1 MKKSSF
7 LVIMSLMGLAI
18 FAQEGPRLMEI
29 PPNQTPVPG
38 QSLYAFTVKMRSGRS
53 VMLTIDDIKIGH
65 FFDGENAEIAVPNGR
80 HIVRAYQMEWDRR
93 NSTWK
98 DDDDDRLTDTLTG
111 EKYEVEVANGPKLR
125 GRRKTRLAYDN
136 PAAPRPAAAPVQPVQ
151 PVQPARTTTSTT
163 GIEGAVVKA
172 SEVFAEELPR
182 NSTIAVLSVSSNNV
196 ELATF
201 AVDELEYQ
209 LVLTKR
215 FTVVDRTTLDK
226 IRSEQA
232 FQLSG
237 DVSDQSAV
245 SIGNMLGASIVI
257 TGTIS
262 GSGNTQRLT
271 LKALDVK
278 TAQIITMAREQF

>member
-1 MKKSSF
+1 MKKSGF
-7 LVIMSLMGLAI
+7 LIIMSLMGLTI

-29 PPNQTPVPG
+29 PLNQTPVPG
-38 QSLYAFTVKMRSGRS
+38 QSLYAFTVRMRSGRS

-65 FFDGENAEIAVPNGR
+65 FFNGEKAEIAVPNGR

-93 NSTWK
+93 TGAWK

-125 GRRKTRLAYDN
+125 GRQKTRLAYDN
-136 PAAPRPAAAPVQPVQ
+136 PAVVPRPAAAPVQ
-151 PVQPARTTTSTT
+151 PVQPARTTTSTA
-163 GIEGAVVKA
+163 GIEGAVIKA
-172 SEVFAEELPR
+172 SGVLVEELPR
-182 NSTIAVLSVSSNNV
+182 NSTIAVLSVSSNNT

-209 LVLTKR
+209 LVLAKQ
-215 FTVVDRTTLDK
+215 FTVVDRITLDK
-226 IRSEQA
+226 IRAEQE

-257 TGTIS
+257 TGSIS
-262 GSGNTQRLT
+262 GSGSTQRLT

>member
-1 MKKSSF
+1 M
-7 LVIMSLMGLAI
+7 LA
-18 FAQEGPRLMEI
+18 
-29 PPNQTPVPG
+29 
-38 QSLYAFTVKMRSGRS
+38 
-53 VMLTIDDIKIGH
+53 IDDIKIGH
-65 FFDGENAEIAVPNGR
+65 FFDGESAEVAVPNGR

-93 NSTWK
+93 AGTWK

-111 EKYEVEVANGPKLR
+111 EKYEVEIANGPNLR
-125 GRRKTRLAYDN
+125 GRRKTKLAYDN
-136 PAAPRPAAAPVQPVQ
+136 PATTPKPVAAPA
-151 PVQPARTTTSTT
+151 QPARVTTPTA
-163 GIEGAVVKA
+163 GIEGAVIRA
-172 SEVFAEELPR
+172 SAVFIDELPR

-201 AVDELEYQ
+201 AVGELEYQ
-209 LVLTKR
+209 LVLSKQ
-215 FTVVDRTTLDK
+215 FTIVDRTTLDTV
-226 IRSEQA
+226 RSEQA

-257 TGTIS
+257 TGSIS
-262 GSGNTQRLT
+262 GSGSTQRLT